1 MTRRL
6 IVAGAGGFATE
17 LVEYLLQD
25 IAAGHLQGCEVAGV
39 LDDFPDRFYSK
50 SGLEVPL
57 LGGIQDYA
65 FRADEYALVALGTPR
80 DRSTVVARLKQN
92 GARFFTYVHSSCYLA
107 RNARLGEGVVACPN
121 AIINANAEVAD
132 HVALNIASSVGHG
145 AVVGAFSVLSPFA
158 ALNGNARI
166 GERCFLSTRATV
178 FPRVSLGNDC
188 TVDVHSYAKASTE
201 DGMIIT
207 HRGTYQVLENR
218 ML

>member
-6 IVAGAGGFATE
+6 VVAGAGGFATE

-25 IAAGHLQGCEVAGV
+25 IADGHLKDCEVAGV
-39 LDDFPDRFYSK
+39 LDDFPDRFYSQ

-57 LGGIQDYA
+57 LGGIQDYR
-65 FRADEYALVALGTPR
+65 FKEQEFALVALGTPS
-80 DRSTVVARLKQN
+80 DRCKVVQRLTEN

-107 RNARLGEGVVACPN
+107 RNARLGQGVIACPN
-121 AIINANAEVAD
+121 AIINANAAVAD
-132 HVALNIASSVGHG
+132 HVALNVASSVGHG

-158 ALNGNARI
+158 ALNGNARV

-188 TVDVHSYAKASTE
+188 TVDAHSYAKASTE

-207 HRGTYQVLENR
+207 QRGTYQVLKNR